1 MKSVPRLLVVAG
13 LVLAGVAVALPTRA
27 SPDSHTSETHSKHG
41 PSEGTHGPRGEPGGD
56 GHEGSHE
63 VHGLGDLNLFYGI
76 LGEKEGL
83 EEPTL
88 LWRPPGMGVPYAVMV
103 FNTAVLFL
111 LFYHYG
117 RRPLREALRKRR
129 EAIMRGMSEAA
140 KMREEA
146 NVRLQEYRDKLAHVD
161 DEIARV
167 KRELREAG
175 EAERER
181 VLREAREKQKRFERD
196 ARLVIENELKA
207 AREQLAAEVVRD
219 ASRAAADL
227 LEAQITAADH
237 DRLGQDYI
245 TAIRRSPP
253 SVGGRA

>member
-1 MKSVPRLLVVAG
+1 VRSAARLLALAW
-13 LVLAGVAVALPTRA
+13 LVLAGATTAAPTLA
-27 SPDSHTSETHSKHG
+27 SPATHDSQSHADHGTSEGAHG
-41 PSEGTHGPRGEPGGD
+41 AHGEPGGD
-56 GHEGSHE
+56 AHAGEHEL
-63 VHGLGDLNLFYGI
+63 HGLGDVNFIYGI

-103 FNTAVLFL
+103 LNTAVLFL

-129 EAIMRGMSEAA
+129 EGIMRGMSEAGRM
-140 KMREEA
+140 KEEA
-146 NVRLQEYRDKLAHVD
+146 ALRLQEYRDKLAHVD
-161 DEIARV
+161 DEIERV

-181 VLREAREKQKRFERD
+181 VLSEAREKQKRIERD

-207 AREQLAAEVVRD
+207 AREQLAADAVRS
-219 ASRAAADL
+219 ATRAAADL
-227 LEAQITAADH
+227 LEASVTATDQE
-237 DRLGQDYI
+237 RLGQEYI
-245 TAIRRSPP
+245 EAIRKSPTAL
-253 SVGGRA
+253 GGRA